1 MTLTPDQRLL
11 VWHHLDGWLLAQIIV
26 DPDGGLAVVRERMG
40 GRAWPDG
47 AHPELPYNRTQTV
60 KRGIEGRSG
69 ETVMTAVS
77 YSEIRRWA
85 AAVPD
90 AARSEIRVELLA
102 AAAERNR
109 TTGWCRCPY
118 ADRAPNEFTGPCTR
132 YHPSDT
138 EERQHWD
145 VLDEL
150 DCRRDDMVL
159 AQLGLAEDA
168 PVQLDL
174 FEVAS

>member
-1 MTLTPDQRLL
+1 
-11 VWHHLDGWLLAQIIV
+11 
-26 DPDGGLAVVRERMG
+26 MG

-47 AHPELPYNRTQTV
+47 AYPDLPYNRTQTV
-60 KRGIEGRSG
+60 KRGIEGRNDHR
-69 ETVMTAVS
+69 VVVAVS
-77 YSEIRRWA
+77 FSQIRRWA

-90 AARSEIRVELLA
+90 AARSEIRAGLLA
-102 AAAERNR
+102 RAAECNR
-109 TTGWCRCPY
+109 TAGWCRCPY
-118 ADRAPNEFTGPCTR
+118 ADRAPNEFTGPCTA
-132 YHPSDT
+132 YHPSDA
-138 EERQHWD
+138 EDRQHWD